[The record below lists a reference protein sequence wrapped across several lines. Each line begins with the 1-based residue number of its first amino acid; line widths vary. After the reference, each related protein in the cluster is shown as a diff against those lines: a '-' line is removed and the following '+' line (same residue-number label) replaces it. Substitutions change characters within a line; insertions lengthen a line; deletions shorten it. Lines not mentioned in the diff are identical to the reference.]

1 MPVKETSKFDFEI
14 FYIDDN
20 ICGAF
25 NKQKYTKKQAIE
37 AWQNELFDSE
47 GISFVV
53 DESFVRWYRGYD
65 EEEEVQYTGV
75 WLEEGEPREKS
86 VPVWIIREE
95 S

>member
-14 FYIDDN
+14 FYIDDK

-47 GISFVV
+47 GISFIV

-65 EEEEVQYTGV
+65 EEVRYTEW
-75 WLEEGEPREKS
+75 WLDEGEPQVNS